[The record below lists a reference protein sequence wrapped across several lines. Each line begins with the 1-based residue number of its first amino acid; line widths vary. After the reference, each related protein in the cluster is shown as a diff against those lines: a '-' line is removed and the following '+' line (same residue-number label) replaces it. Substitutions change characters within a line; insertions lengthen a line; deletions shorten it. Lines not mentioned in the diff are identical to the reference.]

1 MEQKTHSLLK
11 TDEEGVVAS
20 IEGTRPAQVHLKATN
35 TDYGDHEL
43 AQWQVEHLCRPHELV
58 SHERVFKSR

>member
-43 AQWQVEHLCRPHELV
+43 AQWQVEHLC
-58 SHERVFKSR
+58 

>member
-11 TDEEGVVAS
+11 ADEESLVAS
-20 IEGTRPAQVHLKATN
+20 IERARLAQVHLKATN

-43 AQWQVEHLCRPHELV
+43 AQWQVEHLC
-58 SHERVFKSR
+58 